1 MPRLLLMLTT
11 FIASDLLKKILLGA
25 GIGLA
30 SGMIFKTVL
39 NIFIDKMIVSLGGV
53 GGQFLQ
59 LCGLFGLDKCL
70 SIIIGALAMR
80 AAIMAMQISFTKA

>member
-1 MPRLLLMLTT
+1 MPRLVLMLVS
-11 FIASDLLKKILLGA
+11 FIASDLLKKILVGA
-25 GIGLA
+25 GIGVLTGA
-30 SGMIFKTVL
+30 IFKTVL
-39 NIFIDKMIVSLGGV
+39 NIFINKMILSLGGV
-53 GGQFLQ
+53 GAQFLQ